1 MIATQRARAAMTASV
16 LQVDVDTPDP
26 LWRRT
31 LAGPQAGAAP
41 CRSSGDATQPSGCFE
56 DDRGDMVRSEGCPE
70 GDPHVADFAR
80 RVLQEAARAEGAAG
94 AVSVLF
100 ADDAVLAELNRQW
113 RSKDGPTNVLSWPS
127 HPLMRP
133 SLGDLALARETV
145 EAEAR
150 RDGKSAEAHVAHL
163 LTHGFLH
170 LLGYDHQTEEE
181 AERME
186 RREREILAG
195 LGYADPYAQDDAP

>member
-1 MIATQRARAAMTASV
+1 MTVDV
-16 LQVDVDTPDP
+16 LQVDVDTADP
-26 LWRRT
+26 LWRWA
-31 LAGPQAGAAP
+31 LAVSEAGAGPRASSVGAARQTR
-41 CRSSGDATQPSGCFE
+41 CVG
-56 DDRGDMVRSEGCPE
+56 
-70 GDPHVADFAR
+70 GDPGGGTASGEDAGVDLPVAVLAR

-94 AVSVLF
+94 VVSVLF
-100 ADDAVLAELNRQW
+100 ADDAVLAELNRAW

-127 HPLMRP
+127 HPMMRP

-150 RDGKSAEAHVAHL
+150 RDGKSVEAHVAHL

-186 RREREILAG
+186 RREREILAD
-195 LGYADPYAQDDAP
+195 LGYADPYAQDQAP